1 MHEVCS
7 LTVMYK
13 VFMFCCAFVLLTRI
27 SLVVIP
33 AALHQSSLSSLLP
46 LVMMCVHVG
55 WRFLWDG
62 FFYCHVFTLAVWT
75 PTMAFF
81 CCIAPAGTAGFIIL
95 LFSLDRWIAH
105 MLNNIITV
113 VCIVCLLLCSLA
125 VLRLNFVKYLYH
137 WKRKAY
143 Y

>member
-1 MHEVCS
+1 MLCFCPSHTYFTGCYSCCIAPVFLELPSAPPYDVCTCWMEV
-7 LTVMYK
+7 
-13 VFMFCCAFVLLTRI
+13 FVGWFLL
-27 SLVVIP
+27 
-33 AALHQSSLSSLLP
+33 LS
-46 LVMMCVHVG
+46 CVHSCRLNSYYG
-55 WRFLWDG
+55 
-62 FFYCHVFTLAVWT
+62 
-75 PTMAFF
+75 FF